1 MKILTLVD
9 SSRATKSDGSGE
21 QVCATRASA
30 VLPIFPG
37 AASDFGRVHL
47 FFAMEGR
54 QVTTQFAIEFTV
66 LGGPRLLVIFQQ
78 AERLTD
84 DFAGRSDLLDATWG

>member
-1 MKILTLVD
+1 M
-9 SSRATKSDGSGE
+9 
-21 QVCATRASA
+21 
-30 VLPIFPG
+30 
-37 AASDFGRVHL
+37 
-47 FFAMEGR
+47 
-54 QVTTQFAIEFTV
+54 TTQFAIEFTV